1 MKNRLA
7 NSIAHNMIKMV
18 IATFVVIVVTP
29 IALLFASMKS
39 IMTYYLKS
47 KTVVALYVARVK
59 KRMAND

>member
-1 MKNRLA
+1 
-7 NSIAHNMIKMV
+7 MV
-18 IATFVVIVVTP
+18 IATFAVIVVTP